1 MYNYANRTTER
12 SESFLERTFDT
23 LMEVP
28 SSVYFGLSLGSIA
41 ASALLYLLGKR
52 HTALFVGEWAP
63 TFLISALFYKLL
75 KPSRE
80 NVRQGIENAASEF
93 TR

>member
-1 MYNYANRTTER
+1 MHNYGNRPTQR
-12 SESFLERTFDT
+12 SETFLERIFTS

-63 TFLISALFYKLL
+63 TFLVSALFYKLL
-75 KPSRE
+75 NPSRE
-80 NVRQGIENAASEF
+80 NIRHGLESAAGEL